1 MNTRATTLRVLLAV
15 ASLMGGILLARALV
29 RYEEH
34 PAVSVMRAAAL
45 RLQRAEQ
52 AIALTRRENGIP
64 PDPEND
70 PFSTGM
76 IGLPSSPLTTTPGDI
91 VAKRTSTHRAF
102 AALAVRWFHELG
114 LHPGDRIA
122 IGASGSFP
130 ALLLA
135 VLSACAETGIE
146 PVVIPSLGASSY
158 GANIPGFTN
167 AEMLA
172 LLYRQG
178 LLPYRVAALSPGGE
192 GDRGISAY
200 FSLEPRANLHEYAL
214 TLASRLGVPYI
225 DEPNAAANRAQR
237 LAIYSQGAPIRL
249 FVNIGGA
256 DPNFG
261 NDAASL
267 RIRPGLV
274 MPSAYSEQAA
284 GGLLGYF
291 LGRGIPALH
300 LLDIKSLALAH
311 GIPVDGNPWGEIPP
325 QILNFSRMPRWPLLL
340 GVVLAASILVTGW
353 RRERA

>member
-1 MNTRATTLRVLLAV
+1 MNTRATTLSVMLAIVSLLA
-15 ASLMGGILLARALV
+15 GILLSRAMV

-34 PAVSVMRAAAL
+34 PAASVMRAAAL

-52 AIALTRRENGIP
+52 AIAQARREDGIP
-64 PDPEND
+64 PDPESD

-76 IGLPSSPLTTTPGDI
+76 IGLPSSPLTTTSGDI
-91 VAKRTSTHRAF
+91 VAKRTSTHLAF
-102 AALAVRWFHELG
+102 AALTVRWFQELG

-146 PVVIPSLGASSY
+146 PVVIASLGASSY

-167 AEMLA
+167 AEMLE
-172 LLYRQG
+172 LLYRQS
-178 LLPYRVAALSPGGE
+178 LLPFRAAALSPGGE

-200 FSLEPRANLHEYAL
+200 FSLEPRADLHEYAL
-214 TLASRLGVPYI
+214 ALASRLGVPCI
-225 DEPNAAANRAQR
+225 DEPDAAANRAQR

-261 NDAASL
+261 NDAVSL
-267 RIRPGLV
+267 RIKPGLV
-274 MPSAYSEQAA
+274 MPSAYAEKAA

-300 LLDIKSLALAH
+300 LLDIKSLALAY

-325 QILNFSRMPRWPLLL
+325 QILYFFRMPRWPLLA
-340 GVVLAASILVTGW
+340 GVVLSACILVTGW
-353 RRERA
+353 RRKRA

>member
-1 MNTRATTLRVLLAV
+1 MNTRATTLRVMLALVSLL
-15 ASLMGGILLARALV
+15 GGILLARALV
-29 RYEEH
+29 RSEEH
-34 PAVSVMRAAAL
+34 PAASVMQAAAL

-52 AIALTRRENGIP
+52 AIAQARREQGFP
-64 PDPEND
+64 PDQESD

-76 IGLPSSPLTTTPGDI
+76 IGLPSSPLTTTSGDI

-102 AALAVRWFHELG
+102 AALTVRWFHELG

-146 PVVIPSLGASSY
+146 PVVIPSIGASSY
-158 GANIPGFTN
+158 GANIPGYTN
-167 AEMLA
+167 AEMLE
-172 LLYRQG
+172 LLYRKG
-178 LLPYRVAALSPGGE
+178 LLPFRAAALSPGGE
-192 GDRGISAY
+192 GDRGVSAY
-200 FSLEPRANLHEYAL
+200 FSLEPRTDLYEYAL
-214 TLASRLGVPYI
+214 SLASRLGVRCI
-225 DEPNAAANRAQR
+225 DEPDAAANRAQR

-261 NDAASL
+261 NDAVSL

-274 MPSAYSEQAA
+274 MPSAYSEKAT

-325 QILNFSRMPRWPLLL
+325 QILYFSRMPRWPLLAGL
-340 GVVLAASILVTGW
+340 MLAAFALVAGW
-353 RRERA
+353 RREQS